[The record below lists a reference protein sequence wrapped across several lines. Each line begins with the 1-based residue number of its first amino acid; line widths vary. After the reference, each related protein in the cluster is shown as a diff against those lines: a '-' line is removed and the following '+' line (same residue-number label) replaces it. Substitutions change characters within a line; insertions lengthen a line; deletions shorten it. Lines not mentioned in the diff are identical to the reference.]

1 VLAAEVR
8 RQPRRSS
15 SPRSFSLSRRFMF
28 AVEVHEASAGRRGS
42 GLAADSC
49 GRPRSFSSPPT
60 ITKLRLAGEVPGLPQ
75 IVADGRE
82 GSVRRR

>member
-1 VLAAEVR
+1 MLAAEVR

-15 SPRSFSLSRRFMF
+15 SPRSSSLSRRFMF

-49 GRPRSFSSPPT
+49 GRTRSFSSPGGSG
-60 ITKLRLAGEVPGLPQ
+60 LA
-75 IVADGRE
+75 A
-82 GSVRRR
+82 SVLLSAELERGFHNLVCGGGGQ